1 MSLNHRLRI
10 SDLAG
15 PRFKADPY
23 PLYARLRAEAPVC
36 RTRFLGRPAWLITR
50 YDDVANLLKEQR
62 AVKDLPQLTHWI
74 HLVGGPI
81 THHMLNKDDAD
92 HTRLRRLVHQ
102 AFTPSLIEQWRE
114 RIQHTCDELLNKV
127 EGAGSFDLMWEYA
140 LPLPLTIMAELL
152 GIPLE
157 ERALFHAR
165 SRSSLSPST
174 VLGVL
179 RAVPD
184 QRLLT
189 RQIRNLIK
197 RRRAKPGDDLLT
209 SLILAEESGDKL
221 SEQELVAT
229 IFFLLVAGYETT
241 VNLIGVGA
249 LVLMQNPSER
259 KHFEQDPA
267 MTELAI
273 EELLRFTS
281 PLDVATQRFAREDMT
296 INSVRISRGDALFAV
311 LGSANRDESQFPAPN
326 TLDLTRAPNKH
337 LAFGHGVHFCLG
349 APLARLDGQIALR
362 TLFRRLPRLRL
373 AGPPESIRWRKSLI
387 VRGLDSLP
395 VSI

>member
-1 MSLNHRLRI
+1 MSLNHRVRI
-10 SDLAG
+10 SNLAR

-50 YDDVANLLKEQR
+50 YDDVFNLLKDQR
-62 AVKDLPQLTHWI
+62 AVKDLPQVTHWI
-74 HLVGGPI
+74 HLAGGAI
-81 THHMLNKDDAD
+81 THHMLNKDDVD

-102 AFTPSLIEQWRE
+102 AFNPSLIEQWRE
-114 RIQHTCDELLNKV
+114 RIQHACDELLNKL
-127 EGAGSFDLMWEYA
+127 EGAGSFDLMREYA
-140 LPLPLTIMAELL
+140 LPLPLTIMGELL

-157 ERALFHAR
+157 DRARFHAR

-174 VLGVL
+174 ILDVL

-189 RQIRNLIK
+189 GQIRNLIK
-197 RRRAKPGDDLLT
+197 SRRDKPGNDLLT
-209 SLILAEESGDKL
+209 SLIQAKESGDKL
-221 SEQELVAT
+221 SEQELVAA
-229 IFFLLVAGYETT
+229 IFFLLIAGYETT

-249 LVLMQNPSER
+249 LVLMQNRPER
-259 KHFEQDPA
+259 KRFEQDPA
-267 MTELAI
+267 TTESAI

-281 PLDVATQRFAREDMT
+281 PLDVATQRFASEDMI

-311 LGSANRDESQFPAPN
+311 LGSANRDETQFPAPD

-349 APLARLDGQIALR
+349 APLARLDGQIALKA
-362 TLFRRLPRLRL
+362 LFRRFPGLRL

>member
-1 MSLNHRLRI
+1 MSLNHRVRI
-10 SDLAG
+10 PDLAR

-50 YDDVANLLKEQR
+50 YDDVSSLLKEQQ
-62 AVKDLPQLTHWI
+62 AVKDLPQVTHWI
-74 HLVGGPI
+74 HLAGGAI
-81 THHMLNKDDAD
+81 THHMLNKDNRD

-102 AFTPSLIEQWRE
+102 AFTPTLIEQWRE
-114 RIQHTCDELLNKV
+114 RIQHTCEELLDKL
-127 EGAGSFDLMWEYA
+127 EGTRSFDLMREYA
-140 LPLPLTIMAELL
+140 LPLPLTIMGELL

-157 ERALFHAR
+157 DRTRFHAR

-197 RRRAKPGDDLLT
+197 RRRDKPGDDLIT
-209 SLILAEESGDKL
+209 SLIQAEESGDKL
-221 SEQELVAT
+221 NEQELVAT
-229 IFFLLVAGYETT
+229 IFFLLIAGYETT

-249 LVLMQNPSER
+249 LVLMQNPPER
-259 KHFEQDPA
+259 KRFEQDPS
-267 MTELAI
+267 MTESAI

-281 PLDVATQRFAREDMT
+281 PLDVATQRFARENMI
-296 INSVRISRGDALFAV
+296 INSVKISRGDALFAV
-311 LGSANRDESQFPAPN
+311 LGSANRDESQFPAAD

-349 APLARLDGQIALR
+349 APLARLDGQIALKA
-362 TLFRRLPRLRL
+362 LFRRFPGLRL
-373 AGPPESIRWRKSLI
+373 AGPPESIRWRQSLI

-395 VSI
+395 LAI